1 MLDSLELSITL
12 PVKASK
18 IYKAWLSS
26 KLHSQFTGGKATV
39 NPKIGGRF
47 TAWDGY
53 IEGKTLELIPGKKIV
68 QSWRTTDFSEQDID
82 SKIEIILEE
91 SNSETKLTL
100 FHTNIPEGQGEN
112 YKKGWFDFYFKPMQN
127 FFK

>member
-18 IYKAWLSS
+18 IYKAWLSG
-26 KLHSQFTGGKATV
+26 KLHSQFTGSKATV
-39 NPKIGGRF
+39 NPKIGCRF
-47 TAWDGY
+47 TAWDWY

-91 SNSETKLTL
+91 SNGETKLTL
-100 FHTNIPEGQGEN
+100 IHTNIPEGQGEN